1 METKRKGGVYMRF
14 KIGEKV
20 KVPVQAVGI
29 VEGEIIDVSFQTNK
43 TIYLVKVG
51 QYDIWFGEKDLKS
64 MKEEVKFT

>member
-1 METKRKGGVYMRF
+1 MRF